1 MMATSHALFFV
12 LSLLTTSFF
21 VIITPAAALITSS
34 SRIFQQA
41 ASLPP
46 NIYES
51 ASSIP
56 NPPPLAEPFTPSLFD
71 NILLS
76 IFRWTLQ
83 YQSGVSLSH
92 IHGFDGMMAELHE
105 LRHTKGQEELERVS
119 LSTMTALAG
128 PIPFIHRILFVLP
141 EEDDDE
147 EGMLSKQR
155 TRYPTAP
162 ILAWFAKYLL
172 PFLVGDMTLTST
184 TSATTTSATT
194 TPITAENINDVY
206 NNNGGGLL
214 VERCRVLERSN
225 CKGICTKMCKVPTQR
240 FFAERWGIPLSMEP
254 NFETGSCQLR
264 FGVEPTDLEDDLTIP
279 PGFLCRCPAAAV
291 EGGRGGGCD

>member
-1 MMATSHALFFV
+1 MATSHALFFI
-12 LSLLTTSFF
+12 LSLLTFF
-21 VIITPAAALITSS
+21 VLTAPAAALITPP
-34 SRIFQQA
+34 SRIQQA
-41 ASLPP
+41 ASPPP

-83 YQSGVSLSH
+83 CQSGVSLSH
-92 IHGFDGMMAELHE
+92 IHGFDGMVAELHE
-105 LRHTKGQEELERVS
+105 LRRTKGPKELERVS
-119 LSTMTALAG
+119 LATMTALAG
-128 PIPFIHRILFVLP
+128 PVPFIHRILFVLP
-141 EEDDDE
+141 EDDDEE

-184 TSATTTSATT
+184 TSTTTTSAPTAIT
-194 TPITAENINDVY
+194 TAENISDNY

-214 VERCRVLERSN
+214 VERCRVLEGSN

-240 FFAERWGIPLSMEP
+240 FFAERWAIPLSMEP

-279 PGFLCRCPAAAV
+279 PGCLCRCPAAAV
-291 EGGRGGGCD
+291 EGGGEGCD

>member
-1 MMATSHALFFV
+1 
-12 LSLLTTSFF
+12 
-21 VIITPAAALITSS
+21 
-34 SRIFQQA
+34 
-41 ASLPP
+41 
-46 NIYES
+46 
-51 ASSIP
+51 
-56 NPPPLAEPFTPSLFD
+56 
-71 NILLS
+71 
-76 IFRWTLQ
+76 
-83 YQSGVSLSH
+83 
-92 IHGFDGMMAELHE
+92 MMAELHE
-105 LRHTKGQEELERVS
+105 LRRTKGQEELERVS

-147 EGMLSKQR
+147 EENEGNCNDMMLSKQR

-184 TSATTTSATT
+184 TSATTTSATLT
-194 TPITAENINDVY
+194 TAPTTKENGSDI

-214 VERCRVLERSN
+214 VERCRVLEGSN
-225 CKGICTKMCKVPTQR
+225 CKGICTKMCKIPTQR

-264 FGVEPTDLEDDLTIP
+264 FGVEPIELEDDLTIP
-279 PGFLCRCPAAAV
+279 PGCLCRCPAAAV
-291 EGGRGGGCD
+291 EGGGGGCD